1 MRKFMRFLVRN
12 IPRPL
17 LIRFSGIFTS
27 LVLPFYKGNKVECPV
42 CGSKFSKFLPY
53 GNIGAV
59 NRLCPKCLSL
69 ERHRLMWLYLQNETE
84 FFTKNL
90 KVLHIAPEQS
100 FHKRF
105 RKLTNLDYTTAD
117 LVSPLAD
124 LHFDIMN
131 IPLDD
136 NSFDVVICN
145 HVLEHVPNDIDAM
158 KEIYRILKPDGWAIL
173 QVPINSDFETTF
185 EDPSIT
191 TPKEREKAFGQ
202 YDHVRWHGRDYQSRL
217 ESAGFKVNK
226 FSVSEEFE
234 ESIIERMRL
243 DRSEVLLINQKV
255 S

>member
-1 MRKFMRFLVRN
+1 MRFLVRN

-17 LIRFSGIFTS
+17 LIRFSGIFAL
-27 LVLPFYKGNKVECPV
+27 LVMPFYKGNKVECPV
-42 CGSKFSKFLPY
+42 CGSKFRKFLPY

-69 ERHRLMWLYLQNETE
+69 ERHRLMWLYLRDKTE

-131 IPLDD
+131 IPLND

-158 KEIYRILKPDGWAIL
+158 KEIYRILKPGGWAIL
-173 QVPINSDFETTF
+173 QVPINPEFEITY
-185 EDPSIT
+185 EDSSIT
-191 TPKEREKAFGQ
+191 KPKEREKAFGQ
-202 YDHVRWHGRDYQSRL
+202 YDHVRWHGRDYQTRL
-217 ESAGFKVNK
+217 ETAGFKVDK
-226 FSVSEEFE
+226 FSVSEEFDA
-234 ESIIERMRL
+234 SIIDRMRL
-243 DRSEVLLINQKV
+243 DRSEVLLINHKA
-255 S
+255 